1 MFSINLF
8 VEDRGHEVVLRT
20 LVKRLAAQYSVSV
33 HVVVKTATGGHGRV
47 LSKFKEYM
55 SDLEN
60 SREAMSDLLIVATD
74 GNCKGYLGRK
84 QEIDAAMKHFA
95 GQVIYAIPDPH
106 IELWLLLDATAF
118 KTVLGKGCSAPGQKC
133 ERNLYKRLLI
143 EAIRQ
148 TGINPP
154 LGGIEYAEELVNAMD
169 LERLER
175 TEESLGKLLKSLRKQ
190 FQVWQRAT
198 S

>member
-1 MFSINLF
+1 M
-8 VEDRGHEVVLRT
+8 
-20 LVKRLAAQYSVSV
+20 
-33 HVVVKTATGGHGRV
+33 
-47 LSKFKEYM
+47 M
-55 SDLEN
+55 
-60 SREAMSDLLIVATD
+60 
-74 GNCKGYLGRK
+74 
-84 QEIDAAMKHFA
+84 
-95 GQVIYAIPDPH
+95 
-106 IELWLLLDATAF
+106 
-118 KTVLGKGCSAPGQKC
+118 GKGCSAPGQKC

-143 EAIRQ
+143 EAVRQ